1 VAQDDYYY
9 EIQLTN
15 KQLVFYFMA
24 GASGLILSFLAGI
37 MVGRGVDATPEVQ
50 AASGRPAIEDRIITE
65 DPPPS
70 TAASKAAQPEEMTY
84 ARDLEREKPISSA
97 PVPAPVAET
106 KKGSVT
112 IPVATLPPAS
122 GRRQGP
128 DPLALPPTSG
138 PRPSTA
144 TTTASAPPAAEPSSG
159 AFTIQVGA
167 YKEKAYA
174 DQQVGNLK
182 KKGYAAYVVS
192 PDGADSLFNVRV
204 GSFGSQA
211 AAEKV
216 KTQLIGGEKLKP
228 FIVKQ

>member
-1 VAQDDYYY
+1 MAQDDYYY

-70 TAASKAAQPEEMTY
+70 TAASKAAAQPEEMTY
-84 ARDLEREKPISSA
+84 ATALERQKPAGSV
-97 PVPAPVAET
+97 PVPVPVAET

-122 GRRQGP
+122 GRSQRP
-128 DPLALPPTSG
+128 DPLALPSTSG
-138 PRPSTA
+138 PKPSTA
-144 TTTASAPPAAEPSSG
+144 TTTASAPPAETSSG